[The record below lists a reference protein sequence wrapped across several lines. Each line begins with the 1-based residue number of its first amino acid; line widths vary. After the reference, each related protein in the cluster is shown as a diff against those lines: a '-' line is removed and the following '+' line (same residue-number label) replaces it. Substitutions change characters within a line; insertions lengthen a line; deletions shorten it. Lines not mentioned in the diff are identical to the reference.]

1 MADSKHR
8 YEIPATGAAGWNEA
22 EKQIKEAVRGGGS
35 GEGKSTVVSVK
46 TGKSKGKRKVGESAA
61 EIYEKEVEATKY
73 KKPKKGK
80 R

>member
-1 MADSKHR
+1 
-8 YEIPATGAAGWNEA
+8 
-22 EKQIKEAVRGGGS
+22 VRGS

-61 EIYEKEVEATKY
+61 EIYEKEVEATKN